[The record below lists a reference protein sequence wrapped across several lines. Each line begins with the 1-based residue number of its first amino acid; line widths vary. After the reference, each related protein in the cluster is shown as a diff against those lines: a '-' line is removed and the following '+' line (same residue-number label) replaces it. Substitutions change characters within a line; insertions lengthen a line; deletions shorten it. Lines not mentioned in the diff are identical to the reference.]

1 MPAKLFVVPLSN
13 IKCILC
19 GQVSV
24 TLTSGERRMGH
35 PDPWLVTG
43 PNADLWLA
51 SHDPRSA
58 LPTDT
63 IQMGEWC
70 EWHVTINCW
79 SVMWSVTPS
88 HLCRVTPASGQCS
101 HDHSWP
107 LRSWLTD
114 HMTHHSRAKLEPH
127 WHGIEDTLRT
137 YVDTECVIFTAI
149 VTEVCVSLSHSR
161 LYKTLNFYIF

>member
-1 MPAKLFVVPLSN
+1 MPAKLCVVPLSN

-24 TLTSGERRMGH
+24 TLTSGEWRMGH

-43 PNADLWLA
+43 PNADLSLA
-51 SHDPRSA
+51 NHDPRSV

-107 LRSWLTD
+107 LRSLTHRSHD
-114 HMTHHSRAKLEPH
+114 SRAKIESQRHGMELRIH
-127 WHGIEDTLRT
+127 WGHRHGMCDFRGHRDRGVSVRLRL
-137 YVDTECVIFTAI
+137 
-149 VTEVCVSLSHSR
+149 SLVR
-161 LYKTLNFYIF
+161 LDIYIYFK

>member
-24 TLTSGERRMGH
+24 TLTSGEWRMGH
-35 PDPWLVTG
+35 SDPWLVTG
-43 PNADLWLA
+43 PCADLSLA
-51 SHDPRSA
+51 SHDPRSV

-107 LRSWLTD
+107 LRSLT
-114 HMTHHSRAKLEPH
+114 HSSHDSRVKIEPQRN
-127 WHGIEDTLRT
+127 GIEDNWGHRHGI
-137 YVDTECVIFTAI
+137 VIFAAI
-149 VTEVCVSLSHSR
+149 VTEVLVCDTW
-161 LYKTLNFYIF
+161 LYIKNFLFLF